1 MKKRRILLGMVCL
14 AGLLGVC
21 VLFAG
26 EEPVKDD
33 GKVGLVV
40 GTFDSRAVAMAH
52 FGKFI
57 RDGGLQKLY
66 DEHAK
71 AKAAG
76 DTKKVEE
83 LEAKGPAL
91 QKQVHMRVFGNA
103 PIDDILEEI
112 KKDIS
117 KTAKAA
123 GVDVVVCK
131 WDVVYKKPRAK
142 FIDVTNELVNLFKPD
157 EETLGKI
164 KAVLE
169 HDPVPAKVL
178 ENMKCETPG
187 TSRTGSYL

>member
-1 MKKRRILLGMVCL
+1 MKKLRIVLGVVCL
-14 AGLLGVC
+14 IGILGVC

-26 EEPVKDD
+26 EQPVKGD
-33 GKVGLVV
+33 GKAEVVV

-91 QKQVHMRVFGNA
+91 QKQLHMRIFGNA
-103 PIDDILEEI
+103 PIDDILKETKINIPKIAE
-112 KKDIS
+112 
-117 KTAKAA
+117 AA
-123 GVDVVVCK
+123 GVDVIVCK
-131 WDVVYKKPRAK
+131 WDVVYKKPSAK
-142 FIDVTNELVNLFKPD
+142 FIDVTSELVNLFEPD

-169 HDPVPAKVL
+169 HDPVPVEAL
-178 ENMKCETPG
+178 ENMKCEPP
-187 TSRTGSYL
+187 SKK